1 MAAIAAV
8 DVAPRWHGGRA
19 ASRPRHP
26 QLRHPGVHAAR
37 RAHRPV
43 FEQSFSFVDGYLHP
57 GEKPGLGVDL
67 DVDEAGRYPYQSA
80 YLPFN
85 RLHDGTVHDW

>member
-1 MAAIAAV
+1 M
-8 DVAPRWHGGRA
+8 PHGELTGR
-19 ASRPRHP
+19 
-26 QLRHPGVHAAR
+26 
-37 RAHRPV
+37 V

-57 GEKPGLGVDL
+57 GEKPGLGVEL